1 MTAET
6 EKVISEIIEQA
17 AVVVDPLKNLIAKAK
32 TDPGAAFE
40 PDVLAC
46 LADLKKHD
54 PLHFDKLRGE
64 LKKVGVLVGKL
75 DKAIPSSYEM
85 SPDGLFYEGSLLSAP
100 FEVLGRGRDPNG
112 AGWSTC
118 LKWKDPDG
126 REHTHAVSDARLH
139 GEVGALCG
147 DLAQL
152 GLRIATASRNR
163 ARFVAYL
170 NLQNTDKRVTLV
182 NRTGWCSLP
191 SGKVYVLPE
200 RTIGDTDGESVVFV
214 GAQNPPHAFAGTLEE
229 WRNTV
234 GKLATGQNRV
244 VFCISVAC
252 AAMLAELVDAESGG
266 VHLYGQSSTGKTTA
280 ADAAASLL
288 GRGDERG
295 GFVRTWRHTAN
306 GLEGAAVLHND
317 GPLVLD
323 EIGIADS
330 REIGQVVY
338 TLCGGTGKGRA
349 GRDGSLRA
357 SNTWRSQIISTGEM
371 RVIDKIVE
379 GGKRPRAGQEV
390 RIVDIPADAGQGF
403 GIFDHAGDCN
413 DPEKLADSIKAAART
428 FYGMAGPAFVEGLLK
443 KGTDAVAKQVRAAIE
458 AFRSA
463 NVDDAADGQ
472 VKRVANRFALAAAA
486 GEIAIELGIVPWGA
500 GAATTAAVAMYK
512 AWLESRGGLEPV
524 EIRNM
529 IQQVRS
535 LIERYGDSRF
545 DPIEG
550 AERPAHER
558 YGWCRGKGDARAWL
572 IPPETWR
579 TVFAAGY
586 DPTTVGRTL
595 AERGMLIRDGQQLS
609 RSEWVDGRTHRV
621 YVLTAKI
628 LAGESPSKPT
638 SEGSGAPAPKAPL
651 TLEDLSKLL

>member
-1 MTAET
+1 MQRAAAFTSTGNRPPERPRQRMLLRRCSGAAM
-6 EKVISEIIEQA
+6 SEEGSSG
-17 AVVVDPLKNLIAKAK
+17 
-32 TDPGAAFE
+32 PGATPPMASKE
-40 PDVLAC
+40 RRSCTTMVRSC
-46 LADLKKHD
+46 LTRSGSQT
-54 PLHFDKLRGE
+54 P
-64 LKKVGVLVGKL
+64 GKSG
-75 DKAIPSSYEM
+75 KSS
-85 SPDGLFYEGSLLSAP
+85 
-100 FEVLGRGRDPNG
+100 
-112 AGWSTC
+112 T
-118 LKWKDPDG
+118 
-126 REHTHAVSDARLH
+126 
-139 GEVGALCG
+139 
-147 DLAQL
+147 
-152 GLRIATASRNR
+152 
-163 ARFVAYL
+163 
-170 NLQNTDKRVTLV
+170 
-182 NRTGWCSLP
+182 P
-191 SGKVYVLPE
+191 SG
-200 RTIGDTDGESVVFV
+200 
-214 GAQNPPHAFAGTLEE
+214 
-229 WRNTV
+229 
-234 GKLATGQNRV
+234 
-244 VFCISVAC
+244 
-252 AAMLAELVDAESGG
+252 
-266 VHLYGQSSTGKTTA
+266 
-280 ADAAASLL
+280 
-288 GRGDERG
+288 
-295 GFVRTWRHTAN
+295 
-306 GLEGAAVLHND
+306 
-317 GPLVLD
+317 
-323 EIGIADS
+323 
-330 REIGQVVY
+330 
-338 TLCGGTGKGRA
+338 GGTGKGRA

-357 SNTWRSQIISTGEM
+357 SKTWRSQIISTGEM

-428 FYGMAGPAFVEGLLK
+428 SYGTAGPAFVEGLLK
-443 KGTDAVAKQVRAAIE
+443 KGADAVAKQIRAAME

-463 NVDDAADGQ
+463 NVDDAADGH

-579 TVFAAGY
+579 TVFTAGY
-586 DPTTVGRTL
+586 DPTTVARTL

-609 RSEWVDGRTHRV
+609 RAEWVDGRTHRV

-628 LAGESPSKPT
+628 LHGESPSKPT